1 MERIKGLYYLRFDTK
16 ERKIKNELWKVLCNS
31 FLQGYID
38 KESTVLDLGAGFC
51 EFINNI
57 DCKNKLAVDIDP
69 EIRRFAADGVHTFI
83 TSCLDMRD
91 IKDNSVDVAFSSELF
106 EHLKNTDELL
116 SGLLEVRR
124 VLKDKGKLIILCPNI
139 RYLSDRYWDFIDHR
153 LPLSH
158 LGMQEALLLNNYK
171 VLKVIPR
178 FLPYTTKSL
187 LPKSSIILKIY
198 LKLPIIWRFFGKQML
213 IIAEKKD

>member
-1 MERIKGLYYLRFDTK
+1 MERIKDLYYLRFNSK
-16 ERKIKNELWKVLCNS
+16 ERKIKNELWKALCEGFMQN
-31 FLQGYID
+31 YID
-38 KESTVLDLGAGFC
+38 KKSTVLDLGAGFC

-57 DCKNKLAVDIDP
+57 DCKNKLAVDINP
-69 EIRRFAADGVHTFI
+69 ESSKFAADGVQTII
-83 TSCLDMRD
+83 TSCTDMRE
-91 IKDNSVDVAFSSELF
+91 IKDNSVDVVFSSELF

-116 SGLLEVRR
+116 AGLSEIRR
-124 VLKDKGKLIILCPNI
+124 VLKDRGRLIILCPNI
-139 RYLSDRYWDFIDHR
+139 RYLSDKYWDFIDHR

-158 LGMQEALLLNNYK
+158 LGMREALLLNNYK

-198 LKLPIIWRFFGKQML
+198 LKLPIIWRFLGKQML